1 MTSPGKGP
9 ERFIAGAVDLGEV
22 KARAEARAEA
32 EKQRQR
38 QARRANDAPVS
49 SAGNNA
55 QGGAGVPGGGSTS
68 GTAQMTVDVTEANF
82 ENDVLKRS
90 MQVPVIVAIS
100 STRSPDSQDIVQNL
114 ESMARQANY
123 KWIFANVSADT
134 VPQIAQ
140 AFGVRAIPTV
150 IALGNGRPISVLEG
164 QQPKEQLQGWIDQIL
179 QAVGDQLPGIPDA
192 DKASSTEDEQP
203 PSDPR
208 FDAAEAALTHADFD
222 AALAA
227 YDNIIDAE
235 PHNTEAKAARANVSL
250 LKRVSEAQAPDDPTS
265 EPEKTFAQADQYMIS
280 SKEEDAFRVL
290 LDLLRVSAGD
300 QKTQVKDR
308 LIELFTLCDPA
319 DPRVATARREMA
331 SALF

>member
-9 ERFIAGAVDLGEV
+9 ERFIAGAIDLGEV

-32 EKQRQR
+32 EKQRQS
-38 QARRANDAPVS
+38 QARRADGTSGS

-55 QGGAGVPGGGSTS
+55 HGATEVPGSDSTR
-68 GTAQMTVDVTEANF
+68 GPAQMTIDVTEANF

-90 MQVPVIVAIS
+90 LQVPVIVAIS
-100 STRSPDSQDIVQNL
+100 SPRSPGSQDIVQNL
-114 ESMARQANY
+114 EAMARQAKY

-140 AFGVRAIPTV
+140 AFGVRAVPTV
-150 IALGNGRPISVLEG
+150 IALANGRPISVLEG
-164 QQPKEQLQGWIDQIL
+164 QQPKEQLREWIDQIL

-192 DKASSTEDEQP
+192 DQASSTQEEQP

-208 FDAAEAALTHADFD
+208 LDAAEEALNNGDFD
-222 AALAA
+222 AALAT

-235 PHNTEAKAARANVSL
+235 PHNTEVKAARANVSL
-250 LKRVSEAQAPDDPTS
+250 LKRVSEAQASDDPTS
-265 EPEKTFAQADQYMIS
+265 EPEKTFVRADQYMIG

-290 LDLLRVSAGD
+290 LDLLRESAGD
-300 QKTQVKDR
+300 QKTQVKNR

>member
-38 QARRANDAPVS
+38 QVRRAGGTSPE

-55 QGGAGVPGGGSTS
+55 HGGTGVPGSGSTS
-68 GTAQMTVDVTEANF
+68 GSVQMTVDATEENF

-90 MQVPVIVAIS
+90 LQVPVIVAIS
-100 STRSPDSQDIVQNL
+100 STQSPDSQDIVQNL
-114 ESMARQANY
+114 EVMARQADY
-123 KWIFANVSADT
+123 EWIFANVSADT

-140 AFGVRAIPTV
+140 AFRVRAIPTV
-150 IALGNGRPISVLEG
+150 IALVNGRPISVLEG

-179 QAVGDQLPGIPDA
+179 QAVGSQLPGIPDA
-192 DKASSTEDEQP
+192 DKASSTPEEQP

-208 FDAAEAALTHADFD
+208 VDAAEEALNNGDFA

-227 YDNIIDAE
+227 YDSIIDAE

-250 LKRVSEAQAPDDPTS
+250 LKRVSETQASDSPTS

-319 DPRVATARREMA
+319 DPRVALARREMA

>member
-38 QARRANDAPVS
+38 QARRANGTPGSHDVK
-49 SAGNNA
+49 SAD
-55 QGGAGVPGGGSTS
+55 GGTSVPGSGSTS
-68 GTAQMTVDVTEANF
+68 GSAQMTIDVTESNF

-90 MQVPVIVAIS
+90 LQVPVIVAIS
-100 STRSPDSQDIVQNL
+100 STRSPDSQDIVHNL
-114 ESMARQANY
+114 EAMARQANY
-123 KWIFANVSADT
+123 TWIFANVSADT

-140 AFGVRAIPTV
+140 AFGVRAVPTV
-150 IALGNGRPISVLEG
+150 IALANGRPISVLEG

-179 QAVGDQLPGIPDA
+179 QAVGGQLPGIPDA
-192 DKASSTEDEQP
+192 EKTSSTPDEQP

-208 FDAAEAALTHADFD
+208 LDAAEEALNNGDFD

-227 YDNIIDAE
+227 YDSIIDAE

-250 LKRVSEAQAPDDPTS
+250 LKRVSEAQESDDPTS
-265 EPEKTFAQADQYMIS
+265 EPERTFLQADQYMIS
-280 SKEEDAFRVL
+280 SKEEDAFHVL
-290 LDLLRVSAGD
+290 LDLLRVSAGG
-300 QKTQVKDR
+300 QKNQVKDR

-319 DPRVATARREMA
+319 DPRVASARREMA

>member
-1 MTSPGKGP
+1 
-9 ERFIAGAVDLGEV
+9 
-22 KARAEARAEA
+22 
-32 EKQRQR
+32 
-38 QARRANDAPVS
+38 
-49 SAGNNA
+49 
-55 QGGAGVPGGGSTS
+55 
-68 GTAQMTVDVTEANF
+68 MTVDVTEANF

-150 IALGNGRPISVLEG
+150 IALANGRPLDAREG

-179 QAVGDQLPGIPDA
+179 QVIGDKLPGIPDA
-192 DKASSTEDEQP
+192 DKAATTEDEQP

-208 FDAAEAALTHADFD
+208 LDAAEEALNNGDFD

-227 YDNIIDAE
+227 YDKIIDAE

-250 LKRVSEAQAPDDPTS
+250 LKRVSEAQASDDPTS

-280 SKEEDAFRVL
+280 SKEEDAFHVL